1 MSPEKRTTKPA
12 DKAWARGRR
21 TVGDKYLEVAGV
33 VDTEDGEAIN
43 VCVGLL
49 TLAGIAAGDAI
60 CAAAL
65 GERYSGP
72 DHAAAATLLGRVDR
86 KLGVKLKSLIDLK
99 PGAHYGN
106 ALLSRRQRDTALRA
120 ARELVAAARERTI

>member
-1 MSPEKRTTKPA
+1 MTPAKLTTAPA
-12 DKAWARGRR
+12 NKTWARGRR
-21 TVGDKYLEVAGV
+21 RVGEKYLEVATV
-33 VDTEDGEAIN
+33 VDEEDGEAIN

-49 TLAGIAAGDAI
+49 VLAGIAAADAI

-65 GERYSGP
+65 GERYSGS

-86 KLGVKLKSLIDLK
+86 KLGTRLRTLVSLK

-106 ALLSRRQRDTALRA
+106 ALLSRRQRDAALKA
-120 ARELVAAARERTI
+120 ATELVEAAKARTT